1 MLLVL
6 DLLEV
11 LLSSPHLS
19 VFELLHVEGLT
30 VGQQLLPLILQ
41 LRTCRRR
48 GKKSDWFLQVDR
60 CVCVCVCADTQNRT
74 LTASLSLSMMVSSSS
89 KCRSLISSFF
99 ICVSTSR
106 ATRDLIFLSS
116 TAARCCNKGTIG
128 LKKRKMQLHT

>member
-1 MLLVL
+1 MGSAGLAVLLVL

-60 CVCVCVCADTQNRT
+60 CVCVCVLIHRT
-74 LTASLSLSMMVSSSS
+74 EHSQPPSL
-89 KCRSLISSFF
+89 CP
-99 ICVSTSR
+99 
-106 ATRDLIFLSS
+106 
-116 TAARCCNKGTIG
+116 
-128 LKKRKMQLHT
+128 